1 MWTEKYIVKIMK
13 TLYESIL
20 DVDKLMDDNSAII
33 LNSRFYPVTWN
44 TPYEPERLLK
54 ILNIFDWKRLSKKY
68 DSKLDINYV
77 KSSIARHLNSKPISK
92 KMNILIN
99 IILKE
104 IDWPKGCDYIVSC
117 GKSDIYYTLSYHNK
131 SQLITFYDSYDN
143 RMFSLYFEEK

>member
-1 MWTEKYIVKIMK
+1 MK
-13 TLYESIL
+13 SIYESIL
-20 DVDKLMDDNSAII
+20 DVDKLIDDNSAII

-44 TPYEPERLLK
+44 TPYEPETLLK
-54 ILNIFDWKRLSKKY
+54 ILNDEFDWKRLNKEY
-68 DSKLDINYV
+68 NSKLYINYV

-104 IDWPKGCDYIVSC
+104 IDWSKGCDYIVRC
-117 GKSDIYYTLSYHNK
+117 GKSDIDYTLSYHNK
-131 SQLITFYDSYDN
+131 SQLITFYDSYNN